1 MLVNGITALSPLL
14 VRVRTKRSTPSP
26 PAGAGRPRRPAGS
39 EPRVR
44 SLTVDP
50 KTRMRIVSG
59 TLVLLLVVVLISSL
73 AGR

>member
-1 MLVNGITALSPLL
+1 M
-14 VRVRTKRSTPSP
+14 
-26 PAGAGRPRRPAGS
+26 GAGGLELKAGFRS
-39 EPRVR
+39 PGGSGPGRGGPEVR

-50 KTRMRIVSG
+50 KTRNRIVSG